1 MKENSVLACSLLLLA
16 VFLLFPAFTDF
27 KLASLEG
34 FNAGSPA
41 ISAEKTAEPVE
52 NTGKMSPAAL
62 KTLATTSTVD
72 NHSFEVKHSDYIPGY
87 SPRAVA
93 VGQFHPDGSARI
105 MLGSTQGARG
115 VVYRQIGEPYNFSLE
130 SQFFL
135 SNDAMDSFEPL
146 LSHDFDGDGLEEA
159 FGHVESASYPGQS
172 AIFIGWNGSGYS
184 PKWNAIAAQIK
195 ADSAAQLYDIGND
208 GQLELITN
216 TPSTTYIY
224 SWDDG
229 FENFREDAVLTGGAL
244 FDVGIGD
251 IDNDGKDEILTSEDG
266 GPGVR
271 MYTREGYNYVEEYFG
286 NYRDRY
292 SAFSAVDIDD
302 NGQLEVV
309 AGTPHGP
316 GSSYP
321 ITVYRWNGTEFTAI
335 AVMDREMGQ
344 FEVKSG
350 DIDGDGMAEAL
361 ISNYGGMLSI
371 VEVNS
376 TGEYNLTNYNLDM
389 DNFLRLYD
397 FDGDGDLEIVQAY
410 SSVLS
415 IYGII
420 YDDVRAGSW
429 LSFVD
434 NPAVIST
441 GDTWVTINWTTNSD
455 SYGYVRIGYD
465 PISLRSGSFII
476 EDTDGFYGTSHELTI
491 NDLVKGTVYYFYVY
505 SYNETLGITVSSII
519 QSFTTSGSLVDYMS
533 FNSQLSDWNGRAYET
548 LMLSLS
554 FNVQEAFDYRF
565 ELEITWNGRH
575 WSCSFERYFYAGT
588 VTENFNFPT
597 KQLLAGNFTEGSF
610 HVNRLTVRRVTE
622 GPIAL
627 DIWNIGYT
635 PYYHSTNFGQ
645 PPLEFL
651 GNYREHVDRSTG
663 MPVLVIE
670 SQVYVFEAGN
680 HSITAKLATEYGN
693 QVSEFQ
699 KSGVFIDSG
708 LQWVKFYFNG
718 YDIFKSNSICKF
730 MVTWAQAVSESTGMT
745 RGVWPNYYTDV
756 YNYSDF
762 NPGIRYN
769 WNHKS
774 ELTDWNGEYYESL
787 AISLEFEVTIP
798 DNYSFI
804 LKIEHDDH
812 YIQQNHQENYS
823 SGYYWVEFRFNAS
836 DILSS
841 LYFQNGAFHLS
852 QVTVR
857 RETGGLWPFLFAV
870 NDLGDTGNYQESD
883 FRSRIRL
890 KGVVGSQIRDD
901 MGEPYLAIDFEFE
914 VYFGALYSAELQ
926 ISDDQGHT
934 WMSETSNYCTSSNYY
949 IFTFTFNGHFIV
961 DGGFEKGEFNFDW
974 LRVSDLDKGGMQVLN
989 KENFGNTESYTKADF
1004 GGGGSPIEFSSS
1016 GFEVLIVP
1024 LVLPLVVFMKKKKK

>member
-1 MKENSVLACSLLLLA
+1 MKENGVLACSLLLLA

-27 KLASLEG
+27 KLAGLESS
-34 FNAGSPA
+34 NAGASA
-41 ISAEKTAEPVE
+41 ISSEEAAEPVE
-52 NTGKMSPAAL
+52 NTGKKNPAASKNL
-62 KTLATTSTVD
+62 IAASTVD

-87 SPRAVA
+87 SPRAVT

-251 IDNDGKDEILTSEDG
+251 IDNDGIDEILTSEDG

-271 MYTREGYNYVEEYFG
+271 MYTREGDNYVEEYFG

-292 SAFSAVDIDD
+292 SAFSAVDIDND
-302 NGQLEVV
+302 SYLEIF
-309 AGTPHGP
+309 AGTPHDS

-321 ITVYRWNGTEFTAI
+321 ITVYRWNGTGFTAI

-344 FEVKSG
+344 FEIKSG
-350 DIDGDGMAEAL
+350 DIDGDGIAEAL

-376 TGEYNLTNYNLDM
+376 TGEYNLTNYNLDI
-389 DNFLRLYD
+389 DNFFRLYD
-397 FDGDGDLEIVQAY
+397 FDGDGDLEIVQAC

-420 YDDVRAGSW
+420 YDDDRAGSW

-434 NPAVIST
+434 SPAVVST
-441 GDTWVTINWTTNSD
+441 GDTWVTINWATNSE
-455 SYGYVRIGYD
+455 SHGYVQIGYN
-465 PISLRSGSFII
+465 PVSLRAGYINK
-476 EDTDGFYGTSHELTI
+476 EANDGFYSTNHELTI
-491 NDLVKGTVYYFYVY
+491 TNLLKGTVYYFYVY
-505 SYNETLGITVSSII
+505 SYNETLGVTVSSII
-519 QSFTTSGSLVDYMS
+519 QSFTTSGPLIDYTG
-533 FNSQLSDWNGRAYET
+533 FNSQLIGWNGRGYEI
-548 LMLSLS
+548 LQLSLS
-554 FNVQEAFDYRF
+554 FNVQKVYDCHF

-575 WSCSFERYFYAGT
+575 WSYSFDKNLYFASTITTY
-588 VTENFNFPT
+588 FNFPT
-597 KQLLAGNFTEGSF
+597 KQFLADNFSEGSF
-610 HVNRLTVRRVTE
+610 HINRLTVRRRAV
-622 GPIAL
+622 GSIAL
-627 DIWNIGYT
+627 DIWDIGYT
-635 PYYHSTNFGQ
+635 SYYYSTNFGQ

-651 GNYREHVDRSTG
+651 GNYREHIDRSTG
-663 MPVLVIE
+663 MPILVIE

-680 HSITAKLATEYGN
+680 HNITVKLATEDGD
-693 QVSEFQ
+693 QISEFQ
-699 KSGVFIDSG
+699 KSGVFIDFG
-708 LQWVKFYFNG
+708 PQWVKFYFNG
-718 YDIFKSNSICKF
+718 QDIFKFNSVCKF
-730 MVTWAQAVSESTGMT
+730 KLAWAQAVSESTGKT
-745 RGVWPNYYTDV
+745 REVWLNYYTNV
-756 YNYSDF
+756 YNYMEF
-762 NPGIRYN
+762 NPGIRYTGS
-769 WNHKS
+769 HKN
-774 ELTDWNGEYYESL
+774 ELTDWNGEYYEHL
-787 AISLEFEVTIP
+787 AISLEFRVSIP

-804 LKIEHDDH
+804 LRIEHDDF
-812 YIQQNHQENYS
+812 YIQQRHQEKYS
-823 SGYYWVEFRFNAS
+823 TGYYWVEFRFNAS
-836 DILSS
+836 IILSN

-852 QVTVR
+852 QVAIR
-857 RETGGLWPFLFAV
+857 REAGGLWPFLFAI
-870 NDLGDTGNYQESD
+870 NDLGNTGNYQESD
-883 FRSRIRL
+883 FRSRIQL

-901 MGEPYLAIDFEFE
+901 TGEPHLAIDFELE
-914 VYFGALYSAELQ
+914 VYFDDFYSAELQ

-934 WMSETSNYCTSSNYY
+934 WISETSSYCTSSNYY
-949 IFTFTFNGHFIV
+949 IFTFTFYGHIIV
-961 DGGFEKGEFNFDW
+961 GGGFEKGEFNFDW
-974 LRVSDLDKGGMQVLN
+974 LHVYDQDKGMQVLN

-1004 GGGGSPIEFSSS
+1004 GGVSPSEFNTP
-1016 GFEVLIVP
+1016 GFEMLIVP